1 MTEITTYSYDERNA
15 IIAIRKAMMK
25 KPAIIHEIM
34 RGLAQE
40 HAVGILQRA
49 GVELNQLLE
58 VSRAFSAA
66 AAALVKQQKEKTND

>member
-1 MTEITTYSYDERNA
+1 MTEKTTYTYDERNA

-34 RGLAQE
+34 RGLARE
-40 HAVGILQRA
+40 HAAGILQSA

-66 AAALVKQQKEKTND
+66 AAVLVKQEKEKSE